1 MGNDAKEPTGP
12 DLAAGIPESELQ
24 DGAMLVGHALGE
36 PVLLARVGEEFFAIG
51 AQCTHYSGPL
61 GEGLLVGDT
70 VRCPWHHACFS
81 LRTGEAL
88 RAPAFAPVQCWRVE
102 RRDGTIRVAGKAE
115 PAAAPAARAAG
126 AGAPASIVIIGAGAA
141 GIAAAEML
149 RRRGYSGRLV
159 MIGADAD
166 APYDRPNLSK
176 DYLAGDAQEE
186 WLPLFPAE
194 FYEEKRI
201 ELVLGTPVAAVGAE
215 RREVRLADGRSFG
228 YDRLLLATGAE
239 PIHLDPAIHAQPK
252 VFTLRSLADC
262 RDIIGAAEGA
272 CRAVVVGSS
281 FIGLEVAAS
290 LRKRG
295 LEVEVVTRDAVP
307 FERVLGAEIG
317 RYLQGVHEAH
327 GVIFHL
333 EQTVTAVDG
342 DQVTL
347 GDGRRLQAD
356 LVVVGVGV
364 RPALEL
370 ARSAGL
376 DVDGGVVVNEYL
388 ETSRP
393 GVFAAGDI
401 ASWPDPRTGR
411 HVRVE
416 HWVVAERLGQAAA
429 HNMLGER
436 RRFADVP
443 FFWTWHHEVGLNY
456 TGHHGM
462 PAGVTMDGSLE
473 AGSCLVAYRN
483 ERKIAAVATIG
494 RDGDCLRAEE
504 ALERK
509 DEQALERLAGGG

>member
-1 MGNDAKEPTGP
+1 
-12 DLAAGIPESELQ
+12 
-24 DGAMLVGHALGE
+24 
-36 PVLLARVGEEFFAIG
+36 
-51 AQCTHYSGPL
+51 
-61 GEGLLVGDT
+61 
-70 VRCPWHHACFS
+70 
-81 LRTGEAL
+81 
-88 RAPAFAPVQCWRVE
+88 
-102 RRDGTIRVAGKAE
+102 
-115 PAAAPAARAAG
+115 
-126 AGAPASIVIIGAGAA
+126 
-141 GIAAAEML
+141 ML
-149 RRRGYSGRLV
+149 RRRGYAGSLV

-176 DYLAGDAQEE
+176 DYLAGDASEE

-201 ELVLGTPVAAVGAE
+201 ELVLGTPVAAVDAE

-239 PIHLDPAIHAQPK
+239 PIQLDPAIHAQPK

-262 RDIIGAAEGA
+262 RAIIGAAEGA
-272 CRAVVVGSS
+272 RRAVVVGSS

-317 RYLQGVHEAH
+317 RHLQGVHEAH
-327 GVIFHL
+327 GVTFHL
-333 EQTVTAVDG
+333 EQTVTAVAG

-370 ARSAGL
+370 ARAAGL

-393 GVFAAGDI
+393 GIFAAGDI

-411 HVRVE
+411 HVRIE

-436 RRFADVP
+436 LRFADVP

-456 TGHHGM
+456 SGHHGM
-462 PAGVTMDGSLE
+462 PAGITMDGSLE
-473 AGSCLVAYRN
+473 SGSCLIAYRN
-483 ERKIAAVATIG
+483 EGKIAAVATIG
-494 RDGDCLRAEE
+494 RDGEDLRAEL
-504 ALERK
+504 ALERQ
-509 DEQALERLAGGG
+509 DEGALERLAAGG